1 MIYES
6 KHSILTLPP
15 VIKGQYDH
23 QGEADSGG
31 QGQGQ
36 QPKEQR
42 EARTLG
48 GLAFWKGLG
57 RFAATAGWRT
67 L

>member
-1 MIYES
+1 
-6 KHSILTLPP
+6 